1 VLTRRTQIAVWITS
15 LLTGA
20 VGVMNLLSAVTV
32 GVRERDK
39 WFDAHFPFSDAIFP
53 FEFRQ
58 SGHIFA
64 AISGF
69 FLILLATNLT
79 RRKQIAWLLTVALL
93 FFSIISHL
101 LKGLDYEEAT
111 IAAIL
116 LIQLLVLRDVFTARS
131 DTPSITQGFK
141 VLVGALLFTLA
152 YGTAGFYLADLR
164 HYKVDFSIPEALV
177 QTLEMFFT
185 ADNAGLEP
193 RTRYGQFFVH
203 SIYVVGALTLS
214 YGMFMILRPVL
225 LRGEPA
231 TLEERQCAKAIVEEY
246 GCSSLARLTLLND
259 KAYYFSPSGRSVIAY
274 ASKGRGAI
282 ALGDPI
288 GPENDRKEAIFSF
301 LKFCQ
306 RNDWHPAF
314 YQTLPDDLE
323 LYRSLGFRVLQIGE
337 EAIANLKAFTTQ
349 GKAGKDW
356 RAALNRMKKL
366 GHEVVFYPPPISDK
380 LLQELKVVSD
390 EWLLMTQGSEK
401 HFSLGWFH
409 EEYLRDC
416 EIVAVRTAE
425 GKISAFVNVIPEY
438 QLNEITI
445 DLMRRTVE
453 VEQGTMDFLFTS
465 MFQQFKER
473 GYDTFN
479 LGLVALSGV
488 GEKPYSP
495 RLEKALHY
503 LYNHLNQFYNFQG
516 LYAFKEKFK
525 PQWEPRYFIYPSR
538 GALPEVIVALI
549 RADSGDRLLDYLKPG
564 D

>member
-1 VLTRRTQIAVWITS
+1 MLTQRTQVAVWITS
-15 LLTGA
+15 ILTGA

-39 WFDAHFPFSDAIFP
+39 WFDAHFPFSEAIFP

-64 AISGF
+64 AITGF
-69 FLILLATNLT
+69 FLIMLAANLS
-79 RRKQIAWLLTVALL
+79 RRKQIAWILTVALL

-101 LKGLDYEEAT
+101 LKGLDYEEGI

-116 LIQLLVLRDVFTARS
+116 LIQLLMLRDVFTARS
-131 DTPSITQGFK
+131 DQPSIAQGVK
-141 VLVGALLFTLA
+141 VLIGALLFTLA

-177 QTLEMFFT
+177 QTLAMFFT

-193 RTRYGQFFVH
+193 RTHYGKFFAH

-214 YGMFMILRPVL
+214 YAMFMILRPVL

-231 TLEERQCAKAIVEEY
+231 TTEERQQAKAIVEQY
-246 GCSSLARLTLLND
+246 GRSSLARLTLLND
-259 KAYYFSPSGRSVIAY
+259 KAYYFSPSGRTVIAY

-288 GPENDRKEAIFSF
+288 GPEDDRKEAIFSYI
-301 LKFCQ
+301 KFCQ

-337 EAIANLKAFTTQ
+337 EAIADLKAFTTQ

-366 GHEVVFYPPPISDK
+366 GHEVEFYPPPISDK
-380 LLQELKVVSD
+380 LLQELKTVSD
-390 EWLLMTQGSEK
+390 EWLQMTQGSEK

-416 EIVAVRTAE
+416 EIVAVRTAT
-425 GKISAFVNVIPEY
+425 GHISAFVNVIPEY
-438 QLNEITI
+438 QLNEVTI
-445 DLMRRTVE
+445 DLMRRRAE

-465 MFQQFKER
+465 IFQQFKER

-525 PQWEPRYFIYPSR
+525 PHWVPRYFIYPSR

>member
-1 VLTRRTQIAVWITS
+1 MLTRRTQVAVWITS

-69 FLILLATNLT
+69 FLILLAANLK
-79 RRKQIAWLLTVALL
+79 RRKQIAWLLTIALL

-101 LKGLDYEEAT
+101 LKGLDYEEGI

-131 DTPSITQGFK
+131 DPPSIAQGIK
-141 VLVGALLFTLA
+141 VLIGALLFTLA

-177 QTLEMFFT
+177 QTLAMFFT

-193 RTRYGQFFVH
+193 RTRYGQFFAH
-203 SIYVVGALTLS
+203 SIYVVGVLTLS
-214 YGMFMILRPVL
+214 YAMFMILRPVL

-231 TLEERQCAKAIVEEY
+231 TSAERQRAKAIIQQF
-246 GCSSLARLTLLND
+246 GHSSLARLTLLND
-259 KAYYFSPSGRSVIAY
+259 KAYYFSPSKRTVIAY
-274 ASKGRGAI
+274 AVKGRGAI

-288 GPENDRKEAIFSF
+288 GPEDDRKEAIFSF
-301 LKFCQ
+301 IKFCQ
-306 RNDWHPAF
+306 CNDWHPAF

-323 LYRSLGFRVLQIGE
+323 LYQTLGFRVLKIGE
-337 EAIANLKAFTTQ
+337 EAIADLKAFTTQ

-366 GHEVVFYPPPISDK
+366 GHQVEFYPPPISDK
-380 LLQELKVVSD
+380 LLQELKIVSD
-390 EWLLMTQGSEK
+390 EWLQMTQGSEK

-416 EIVAVRTAE
+416 EIIAVRTAE
-425 GKISAFVNVIPEY
+425 GKISAFVNVLPEY
-438 QLNEITI
+438 QLNEVTI
-445 DLMRRTVE
+445 DLMRRRVE

-495 RLEKALHY
+495 RLEKAIHY
-503 LYNHLNQFYNFQG
+503 LYSHLNQFYNFQG

-525 PQWEPRYFIYPSR
+525 PRWEPRYFIYPGR

>member
-1 VLTRRTQIAVWITS
+1 MLTRRTQVAVWITS

-39 WFDAHFPFSDAIFP
+39 WFDAHFPFSEAIFP

-64 AISGF
+64 AITGF
-69 FLILLATNLT
+69 FLIMLAANLS
-79 RRKQIAWLLTVALL
+79 RRKQIAWILTVALL
-93 FFSIISHL
+93 FCSIISHL
-101 LKGLDYEEAT
+101 LKGLDYEEGI

-116 LIQLLVLRDVFTARS
+116 LIQLLALRDVFTARS
-131 DTPSITQGFK
+131 DQPSIAQGVK
-141 VLVGALLFTLA
+141 VLIGALLFTLA

-164 HYKVDFSIPEALV
+164 HYKVDFSIAEALV
-177 QTLEMFFT
+177 QTLAMFFT

-193 RTRYGQFFVH
+193 RTRYGQFFAH

-214 YGMFMILRPVL
+214 YAMFMMLRPVL

-231 TLEERQCAKAIVEEY
+231 TIQERQQAKTIVEQY
-246 GCSSLARLTLLND
+246 GRSSLARLTLLND
-259 KAYYFSPSGRSVIAY
+259 KAYYFSPSGHSVIAY

-288 GPENDRKEAIFSF
+288 GPEDDRKETIFGF
-301 LKFCQ
+301 IKFCQ

-337 EAIANLKAFTTQ
+337 EAIADLKAFTTQ

-366 GHEVVFYPPPISDK
+366 GQKVEFYPPPISDQ
-380 LLQELKVVSD
+380 LIQELKIVSD
-390 EWLLMTQGSEK
+390 EWLQMTQGSEK

-416 EIVAVRTAE
+416 EIVVVRTAA
-425 GKISAFVNVIPEY
+425 GQISAFVNVIPEY
-438 QLNEITI
+438 QLNEVTI
-445 DLMRRTVE
+445 DLMRRRIE

-516 LYAFKEKFK
+516 LHAFKKKFQ
-525 PQWEPRYFIYPSR
+525 PHWVPRYFIYPSR
-538 GALPEVIVALI
+538 RALPEVIVALI

>member
-1 VLTRRTQIAVWITS
+1 MLTRRTEIAVWITS

-20 VGVMNLLSAVTV
+20 VGVMNLISAVTV

-39 WFDAHFPFSDAIFP
+39 WFDDHFPFSEAIFP

-69 FLILLATNLT
+69 FLILLAANLT
-79 RRKQIAWLLTVALL
+79 RRKQIAWFLTVALL
-93 FFSIISHL
+93 IFSIISHL
-101 LKGLDYEEAT
+101 FKGLDYEECI
-111 IAAIL
+111 IASLL
-116 LIQLLVLRDVFTARS
+116 LIQLLALRNVFTARS
-131 DTPSITQGFK
+131 DPPSIAQGFK

-177 QTLEMFFT
+177 QTLAMFFT

-193 RTRYGQFFVH
+193 RTHYGQFFVH
-203 SIYVVGALTLS
+203 SIYVVGVLTLS
-214 YGMFMILRPVL
+214 YAMLMILRPVL
-225 LRGEPA
+225 IRGEPA
-231 TLEERQCAKAIVEEY
+231 TEEERLRAKTIVEAY
-246 GCSSLARLTLLND
+246 GCSSLARLTLLRD
-259 KAYYFSPSGRSVIAY
+259 KAYYFSPSGSSVIAY

-288 GPENDRKEAIFSF
+288 GPKEDRKEAIFSF
-301 LKFCQ
+301 MQFCQ
-306 RNDWHPAF
+306 LNDWHPAF
-314 YQTLPDDLE
+314 YQTLPDDLD
-323 LYRSLGFRVLQIGE
+323 LYQSLGFRILKIGE
-337 EAIANLKAFTTQ
+337 EAIADLKAFTTQ

-366 GHEVVFYPPPISDK
+366 GYEVKFYPPPISNK
-380 LLQELKVVSD
+380 LLEDLKIVSD
-390 EWLLMTQGSEK
+390 EWLKMTQGSEK

-409 EEYLRDC
+409 EEYMQDC
-416 EIVAVRTAE
+416 EIVTVQSAE
-425 GKISAFVNVIPEY
+425 GKIIAFVNVIPEY
-438 QLNEITI
+438 QLNEISI
-445 DLMRRTVE
+445 DLMRRRVE

-479 LGLVALSGV
+479 LGLVALCGV

-503 LYNHLNQFYNFQG
+503 FYNHLNQFYNFQG

-538 GALPEVIVALI
+538 AALPEVIVALI

>member
-1 VLTRRTQIAVWITS
+1 MLTRRTEIAVWTTS

-20 VGVMNLLSAVTV
+20 VGVMNLISAVTV

-39 WFDAHFPFSDAIFP
+39 WFDAHFPFSEAIFP

-69 FLILLATNLT
+69 FLILLAANLT
-79 RRKQIAWLLTVALL
+79 RRKQIAWFLTVALL
-93 FFSIISHL
+93 IFSIISHL
-101 LKGLDYEEAT
+101 LKGLDYEEGIIAT
-111 IAAIL
+111 IL
-116 LIQLLVLRDVFTARS
+116 LIQLLSLRNVFTARS

-177 QTLEMFFT
+177 QTLAMFFT

-193 RTRYGQFFVH
+193 RTRYGQFFAH

-214 YGMFMILRPVL
+214 YAMFMILRPVL
-225 LRGEPA
+225 LRGELA
-231 TLEERQCAKAIVEEY
+231 TAEEKQRAKAIVEAY

-259 KAYYFSPSGRSVIAY
+259 KAYYFSPSGHSVIAY

-288 GPENDRKEAIFSF
+288 GPKEDRKEAIFSF
-301 LKFCQ
+301 LQFCQ

-323 LYRSLGFRVLQIGE
+323 LYQSLGFRVLKIGE

-349 GKAGKDW
+349 GKVGKDW

-366 GHEVVFYPPPISDK
+366 GYEVKFYPPPISDK
-380 LLQELKVVSD
+380 LLEELKFVSD
-390 EWLLMTQGSEK
+390 EWLQMTQGSEK

-416 EIVAVRTAE
+416 EIVAVQSAE
-425 GKISAFVNVIPEY
+425 GKICAFVNVIPEY

-445 DLMRRTVE
+445 DLMRRRVE

-495 RLEKALHY
+495 RLEKAMHY

-538 GALPEVIVALI
+538 TALPEVIVALI

>member
-1 VLTRRTQIAVWITS
+1 MLTRQTQVAVWITS

-39 WFDAHFPFSDAIFP
+39 WFDAHFPFSEAIFP

-69 FLILLATNLT
+69 FLILLAANLT
-79 RRKQIAWLLTVALL
+79 RRKQIAWFLTVALL

-101 LKGLDYEEAT
+101 LKGLDYEEGI

-131 DTPSITQGFK
+131 DPPSIAQGVK
-141 VLVGALLFTLA
+141 VLIGALLFTLA

-177 QTLEMFFT
+177 QTLAMFFT

-193 RTRYGQFFVH
+193 RTRYGQFFAH

-214 YGMFMILRPVL
+214 YAMFMILRPVL

-231 TLEERQCAKAIVEEY
+231 TSAERQQAKAIIEQF
-246 GCSSLARLTLLND
+246 GRSSLARLTLLND
-259 KAYYFSPSGRSVIAY
+259 KAYYFSPSKRTVIAY
-274 ASKGRGAI
+274 AVKGRGAI

-288 GPENDRKEAIFSF
+288 GPEDDRKEAIFSF
-301 LKFCQ
+301 IKFCQ
-306 RNDWHPAF
+306 CNDWHPAF

-323 LYRSLGFRVLQIGE
+323 LYQTLGFRVLKIGE
-337 EAIANLKAFTTQ
+337 EAIADLKAFTTQ

-366 GHEVVFYPPPISDK
+366 GHQVEFYPPPISDK
-380 LLQELKVVSD
+380 LLQELKIVSD
-390 EWLLMTQGSEK
+390 EWLQMTQGSEK

-409 EEYLRDC
+409 EEYIRDC
-416 EIVAVRTAE
+416 EIIAVRTAE
-425 GKISAFVNVIPEY
+425 GKISAFVNVLPEY
-438 QLNEITI
+438 QLNEVTI
-445 DLMRRTVE
+445 DLMRRRVE

-465 MFQQFKER
+465 IFQQFKER

-503 LYNHLNQFYNFQG
+503 LYSHLNQFYNFQG

-525 PQWEPRYFIYPSR
+525 PRWEPRYFIYPSR